1 MFRGPR
7 WRHPGA
13 LVLVSHDRDL
23 MDRLCTEAVGLDGR
37 GGAGLYASV
46 GQWLTAYERETA
58 EAVKAAEPPAR
69 RAAPAAPKPRKLSWN
84 EQQELGRME
93 ADILSAEEAVAASQA
108 EVERTATAGHA
119 ALANACRALEE
130 AQHAVE
136 RLYARWQELE
146 AKRP

>member
-1 MFRGPR
+1 
-7 WRHPGA
+7 
-13 LVLVSHDRDL
+13 
-23 MDRLCTEAVGLDGR
+23 MDRLCTEVVGLDGR

-69 RAAPAAPKPRKLSWN
+69 RAATPAPKPRKLSWN

-108 EVERTATAGHA
+108 EVERAATTGHA
-119 ALANACRALEE
+119 ALADACRG
-130 AQHAVE
+130 
-136 RLYARWQELE
+136 W
-146 AKRP
+146 KRPSTPSNASTPVGRNWRPSASDFLASGRGRARPAK